1 MQTTSRR
8 ILRIRLPQLVGVHQL
23 GFTLIEIMAVILIMG
38 LAMSLLLPAIGAGGG
53 ARLRGQA
60 ERVGAVLELARQ
72 RAVVTGKPH
81 RVLIDLESATYGIE
95 WFVADVAD
103 TGPLAAASQHDPLA
117 ALAGEVVDLAPPR
130 EETAYYQPIPNR
142 FGGSD
147 RLDSGYFFE
156 GVDTP
161 EGWIKRG
168 EVAVVFDWDG
178 SSDAAQIVISD
189 PDSRSIDLDI
199 APLLEVVRIREEND

>member
-1 MQTTSRR
+1 
-8 ILRIRLPQLVGVHQL
+8 
-23 GFTLIEIMAVILIMG
+23 MAVILILG
-38 LAMSLLLPAIGAGGG
+38 LTMSLLLPAIGAGGG

-81 RVLIDLESATYGIE
+81 RVLIDLEEATYGIE
-95 WFVADVAD
+95 WLVPDPEDAE
-103 TGPLAAASQHDPLA
+103 PLAASNPDDPLA
-117 ALAGEVVDLAPPR
+117 ALQGEIVDLAPPR
-130 EETAYYQPIPNR
+130 GAEAYYQPIPNR
-142 FGGSD
+142 FGRRD

-161 EGWIKRG
+161 EGWIERG
-168 EVAVVFDWDG
+168 EVVVVFQWDG

-199 APLLEVVRIREEND
+199 APLLEMVRIREETD